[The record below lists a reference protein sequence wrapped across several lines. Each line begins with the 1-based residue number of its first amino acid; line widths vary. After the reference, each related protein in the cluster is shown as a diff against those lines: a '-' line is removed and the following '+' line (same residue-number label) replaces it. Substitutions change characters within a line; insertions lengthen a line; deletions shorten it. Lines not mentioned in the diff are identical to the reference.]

1 MENERIL
8 GDVEFKRSADLHDGP
23 RPEAGFEMAMQ
34 LDFGKVPVVHLSS
47 SARSAGTCRTLV
59 GVPRPVTRYNGQM
72 CRYPFRNTFLPAL
85 ATLALAACS
94 APDEPPAATRAA
106 ATGTG
111 NGAVDL
117 LVEGR
122 YLVTMDPDN
131 PLVTDGA
138 VAVDEGLI
146 VAIGK
151 AADLRAAYT
160 PTETLSGN
168 NRVVM
173 PGLINGHSH
182 AAMTLLRGVADD
194 LDLMT
199 WLNEYMFP
207 AEVQFVD
214 ADFVRIGTEL
224 ACWEMIR
231 GGTTMF
237 VDMYY
242 YPDVIASVVESC
254 GLRAYISATVI
265 DQRSPD
271 AENAT
276 DSVAKGLA
284 FIERWRGS
292 ERNPRITP
300 IFGPH
305 ANYTLNEEQLRATRR
320 AAADAG
326 VPISIHMSESPF
338 EVEYSKEHYGT
349 TSIAF
354 FDSIGFLEGPTIGA
368 HVVWPTEEE
377 IGILAERGVGVIHNP
392 TSNMKISSGIA
403 PIADMLNA
411 GVRVGLGTDGAA
423 SNNDLDM
430 WEEMRLAAFLQKVD
444 SMDPTVL
451 SASTVLNMATR
462 GGAEA
467 IGLGDEIGTLK
478 VGMRADLIQVSFEDV
493 HFVPT
498 YDVISH
504 LVYVA
509 DEQDVTSTV
518 VDGKV
523 LMRDGAI
530 LTIDTPSVRREANA
544 LAARIRSALAERN
557 R

>member
-1 MENERIL
+1 MNRKSPL
-8 GDVEFKRSADLHDGP
+8 
-23 RPEAGFEMAMQ
+23 
-34 LDFGKVPVVHLSS
+34 
-47 SARSAGTCRTLV
+47 TTL
-59 GVPRPVTRYNGQM
+59 
-72 CRYPFRNTFLPAL
+72 LPGLAAL
-85 ATLALAACS
+85 AIAACS
-94 APDEPPAATRAA
+94 APDEPPAAARAVT
-106 ATGTG
+106 TGGTI
-111 NGAVDL
+111 DL

-122 YLVTMDPDN
+122 YVVTMDPDN
-131 PLVTDGA
+131 PVVVDGV
-138 VAVDEGLI
+138 VAVDDGLI

-151 AADLRAAYT
+151 ADELKAVYT
-160 PTETLSGN
+160 PTEVLAGG

-173 PGLINGHSH
+173 PGLVNGHSH

-199 WLNEYMFP
+199 WLNEYIFP
-207 AEVQFVD
+207 AEVEFVD

-276 DSVAKGLA
+276 DSIEKGLA
-284 FIERWRGS
+284 FIKRWQGS

-320 AAADAG
+320 AASDAG
-326 VPISIHMSESPF
+326 APVSIHMSESPF

-354 FDSIGFLEGPTIGA
+354 FDSIGFLEGPTIAA

-377 IGILAERGVGVIHNP
+377 IGILAERRVGVIHNP

-403 PIADMLNA
+403 PVADMLNA

-444 SMDPTVL
+444 RMDPTVL

-467 IGLGDEIGTLK
+467 IGLGDQIGTLK
-478 VGMRADLIQVSFEDV
+478 PGMRADLIQVSFDDV

-523 LMRDGAI
+523 LMRDGAM
-530 LTIDTPSVRREANA
+530 LTIDTRRVRREANA
-544 LAARIRSALAERN
+544 LAARIKAALAARN
-557 R
+557 PRPRPDP

>member
-1 MENERIL
+1 M
-8 GDVEFKRSADLHDGP
+8 
-23 RPEAGFEMAMQ
+23 
-34 LDFGKVPVVHLSS
+34 
-47 SARSAGTCRTLV
+47 TRTGAVTLM
-59 GVPRPVTRYNGQM
+59 GVPGAVTRYNEHMTRQR
-72 CRYPFRNTFLPAL
+72 CRIPLLAGLCVRLFAGFAFAAL
-85 ATLALAACS
+85 VLAGCS
-94 APDEPPAATRAA
+94 GPDESPVAARA
-106 ATGTG
+106 GLSG
-111 NGAVDL
+111 SGAVDL

-122 YLVTMDPDN
+122 YIVTMDPDN

-138 VAVDEGLI
+138 VAVDDGLI

-151 AADLRAAYT
+151 AGDLRAVYA
-160 PTETLSGN
+160 PTEVIAGG

-182 AAMTLLRGVADD
+182 APMTLLRGVADD

-199 WLNEYMFP
+199 WLNEYIFP
-207 AEVQFVD
+207 AEVEFVD

-242 YPDVIASVVESC
+242 YPDVIASVIESC

-276 DSVAKGLA
+276 SSIKKGLQ
-284 FIERWRGS
+284 FIERWKGS

-305 ANYTLNEEQLRATRR
+305 ANYTLNEDQLRATRQ
-320 AAADAG
+320 AAIDAG

-354 FDSIGFLEGPTIGA
+354 FDSIGFLDGPTIGA

-377 IGILAERGVGVIHNP
+377 IGILAERRVGVIHNP

-403 PIADMLNA
+403 PVAAMLAA
-411 GVRVGLGTDGAA
+411 GVPVGLGTDGAA

-444 SMDPTVL
+444 RMDPTVL

-467 IGLGDEIGTLK
+467 IGLGDQIGTLK
-478 VGMRADLIQVSFEDV
+478 VGMRADLIQVSFDDV
-493 HFVPT
+493 HFIPT

-509 DEQDVTSTV
+509 DEQDVVSTV

-523 LMRDGAI
+523 LMRDRAI
-530 LTIDTPSVRREANA
+530 LTIDTRRVRREANE
-544 LAARIRSALAERN
+544 LAARIRSALARRN
-557 R
+557 P